1 MTFSKIIPFFILLL
15 FVIIGCTDS
24 NTPSNPLMAPD
35 NWRKET
41 IEFPLSFAPSLTYK
55 GTEYVR
61 FAPGWGK
68 KDAEDYFTYAFLW
81 YLDEVPT
88 LSSKI
93 LESELE
99 TYFNGLMGV
108 VSGSEDT
115 TTSSIPTSKAFFEKL
130 DETSYAGKVIT
141 YDAFT
146 TKKEVTLNVVAKYSA
161 CPELEK
167 HLVLFK
173 FSPKKV
179 DHPVWSKLENI
190 QIDLDCK

>member
-1 MTFSKIIPFFILLL
+1 MTFPKIIPFFILLL

-24 NTPSNPLMAPD
+24 NTSTNPLVAPD

-41 IEFPLSFAPSLTYK
+41 IEFPLSFAPTLTYK

-99 TYFNGLMGV
+99 TYFNGLMRV
-108 VSGSEDT
+108 VAGSKET

-146 TKKEVTLNVVAKYSA
+146 TKKEVSLNVIVNYSA
-161 CPELEK
+161 CDELGK

-173 FSPKKV
+173 FSPKNI
-179 DHPVWSKLENI
+179 DHTVWSKLENI
-190 QIDLDCK
+190 KIGLDCN

>member
-1 MTFSKIIPFFILLL
+1 MTFSKIIPYFIFMFFILQ
-15 FVIIGCTDS
+15 GCKNNST
-24 NTPSNPLMAPD
+24 TSNPLVAPD

-41 IEFPLSFAPSLTYK
+41 IEFPLSFAPTLTYK

-68 KDAEDYFTYAFLW
+68 KDAEDYFTYTFLW
-81 YLDEVPT
+81 YLDETPT

-108 VSGSEDT
+108 VSESNDT
-115 TTSSIPTSKAFFEKL
+115 ATSTIPLSKAFFEKL

-146 TKKEVTLNVVAKYSA
+146 TKKEITLNVIVNYSA
-161 CPELEK
+161 CPEQEK

-173 FSPKKV
+173 FSPKNV
-179 DHPVWSKLENI
+179 NHIVWSKLENI
-190 QIDLDCK
+190 QIDLDCN